1 MNLNEFVEPRYDIWM
16 KIANIIEERYLSNNN
31 NIDWNALK
39 QNIPSVSQDRIHK
52 ILEKIKNSEKINKG
66 ERILLI
72 MLKLLYDEP
81 VDNGA
86 EILKQLQNHICEI
99 ETVFVPWEIVL
110 ENQTRNHH
118 EAETN
123 PIKLAELYRVDAT
136 QRAIQDARAGIPPQE
151 RDQFYRGIMKP
162 PSETAS
168 RRNIFPGKAIYGLTG
183 HLIAI
188 DEKSGA
194 IQIQQ
199 VGEPYKS
206 TITGL
211 WFDKEYFKS
220 MPKRPYIFQKSG
232 SDGKNV
238 WDNYTFNEIADISNK
253 KS

>member
-1 MNLNEFVEPRYDIWM
+1 MDLNNFVDPRADIWI
-16 KIANIIEERYLSNNN
+16 KTANMLEERYLSWDSNVN
-31 NIDWNALK
+31 WEALQ
-39 QNIPSVSQDRIHK
+39 QNIPSASQERIQEIFKK
-52 ILEKIKNSEKINKG
+52 INNSETINKG

-72 MLKLLYDEP
+72 MLKLLNDNP
-81 VDNGA
+81 VNNGA
-86 EILKQLQNHICEI
+86 EILKQLQNHIIEI
-99 ETVFVPWEIVL
+99 ETIFVPWEIVL

-136 QRAIQDARAGIPPQE
+136 QRAIQDARAGIPPQK

-183 HLIAI
+183 HLITI

-199 VGEPYKS
+199 VGEPYQS

-220 MPKRPYIFQKSG
+220 MPERPYVFQKPG

-238 WDNYTFNEIADISNK
+238 WDSYTFNEAADISNK